1 MLPVILGVC
10 ERVCVAADNEEIIST
25 LSSLAF
31 PRRSI
36 LQCFSLYSAF
46 VSEHLFLAPL
56 PSARGTLKGF
66 SLL

>member
-1 MLPVILGVC
+1 M
-10 ERVCVAADNEEIIST
+10 CVAADNEEIIST

>member
-1 MLPVILGVC
+1 M
-10 ERVCVAADNEEIIST
+10 CVAADNEEIIST

-31 PRRSI
+31 PRCSI